1 MKRTRSSVD
10 PDADPGTPCG
20 RFVRGKPGVQNNR
33 SRGARELT
41 ERQKIGPLN
50 FVAIVAPVAPLSN
63 PFFGPLRRSHTND
76 TLDSRQAAVRRYAA
90 QR

>member
-50 FVAIVAPVAPLSN
+50 FVAIVAPLFN
-63 PFFGPLRRSHTND
+63 PFFVPLRRSHIF
-76 TLDSRQAAVRRYAA
+76 RP
-90 QR
+90 